1 MNSMGLASTNDV
13 VALGSAI
20 VDVFCTVPEGL
31 LSQLGLIKGS
41 MQLVGP
47 DLADSVVSRL
57 GRVEMKG
64 GGSAANTLVGLA
76 SLGHRST
83 LIARTDSDHFGRQ
96 YVEELE
102 SIGVHVERPD
112 VSHDL
117 GTGRCLVLVT
127 PDGERTMATWLG
139 AASHLELD
147 HKGIEAIKSS
157 KILYIEGYLY
167 DIEDTK
173 RQIHQAIEAADQA
186 GALVALSL
194 SDPFCVDRHR
204 DEFLDLLEGKVS
216 LVFANQDEAQIL
228 TQKSDLD
235 DMVEFFRFR
244 MVSGAITRGK
254 LGAMVFNLAK
264 AHLVPAVRVEKVVD
278 TTGAGDLF
286 AAGFLHGVLSLG
298 LENIVRCGEYATIC
312 SAEVITHF
320 GARPEQ
326 DLNKLLR
333 E

>member
-1 MNSMGLASTNDV
+1 MDSMRFGSTNDV

-20 VDVFCTVPEGL
+20 VDVFCSVSEDL
-31 LSQLGLIKGS
+31 LDQLGLKKGL

-47 DLADSVVSRL
+47 DLADSVVSQL
-57 GRVEMKG
+57 GKVEMKG

-76 SLGHRST
+76 GLGHPGT
-83 LIARTDSDHFGRQ
+83 LIARTDNDQFGKQ
-96 YVEELE
+96 YVQELE
-102 SIGVHVERPD
+102 SIGVHVERPG

-147 HKGIEAIKSS
+147 KNGIDAIRNSR
-157 KILYIEGYLY
+157 ILYIEGYLY

-173 RQIHQAIEAADQA
+173 RQIHRAIEVADQA
-186 GALVALSL
+186 GALVAISL
-194 SDPFCVDRHR
+194 SDPFCVERHR
-204 DEFLDLLEGKVS
+204 DEFLHLLDGKVS
-216 LVFANQDEAQIL
+216 LVFANQDEAHIL
-228 TQKSDLD
+228 TQRSDLD
-235 DMVEFFRFR
+235 DMVQFFRSR
-244 MVSGAITRGK
+244 MVSGAITMGK
-254 LGAMVFNLAK
+254 LGAKVFNLSE
-264 AHLVPAVRVEKVVD
+264 AHLVPAKRVEKVVD

-286 AAGFLHGVLSLG
+286 AAGFLHGVLNHG
-298 LENIVRCGEYATIC
+298 LENPILCAEYATIC

-326 DLNKLLR
+326 DLNLLLR
-333 E
+333 A